1 MRTLVLGVGGL
12 LGSNVINGAVA
23 RDWEVWGTYHT
34 AEPSFRVALH
44 ELDVRNTDR
53 FESVLDRTEP
63 EAVVNCAAMT
73 DVDGCEANTDEAR
86 SINGR
91 APGEIA
97 RVCEGRDIEFVHVST
112 DYVFDG
118 DAETPYRETDRPN
131 PIQAYGDSK
140 LAGER
145 AVVGVHGNPL
155 LVRLSFVYG
164 VHRSTDT
171 LTGFPAWVRG
181 RLRSGEETP
190 LFTDQSIT
198 PSRAGQATE
207 TILDLLDNGSTETFH
222 VASRSCVTP
231 YDFGN
236 TIRERRNISDDL
248 LQEGSQ
254 SDLDRP
260 ADRPQYTCLDVTRV
274 EETLGREQPTLR
286 EDLDAIAGS
295 LV

>member
-12 LGSNVINGAVA
+12 LGSNVINRAVA

-34 AEPSFRVALH
+34 AEPSFQVALH

-73 DVDGCEANTDEAR
+73 DVDGCETNTDEAR

-145 AVVGVHGNPL
+145 AVIGVHGHPL

-171 LTGFPAWVRG
+171 LRGFPAWIRG

-207 TILDLLDNGSTETFH
+207 TILDLLDSGSTGTFH

-236 TIRERRNISDDL
+236 TIRERRNVSDDL
-248 LQEGSQ
+248 LREGSQ